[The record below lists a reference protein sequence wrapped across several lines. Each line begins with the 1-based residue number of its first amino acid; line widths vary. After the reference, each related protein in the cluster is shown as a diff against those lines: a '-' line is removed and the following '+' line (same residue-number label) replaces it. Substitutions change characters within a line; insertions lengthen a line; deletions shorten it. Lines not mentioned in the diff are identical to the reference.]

1 MLTVKPIDL
10 IELDYLSILEI
21 IGEGAIELLQGQ
33 ITSDM
38 EKLTDNNCCLGA
50 LCNIKG
56 RVESSFLV
64 IKKPSVEN
72 AFLLIGNK
80 EVMKATEEILK
91 KYSPFYKLEMKLNDQ
106 YKFIAIDKDFLSL
119 KFPETNLKLSV
130 QSHKNFLRIHYLQ
143 KKFHLLLLE
152 RNTDCFEG
160 LQMSNDLN
168 EWELDNILNKD
179 FNIQTKDANKYTP
192 HELGYHQTNR
202 IDFEKGCYTGQEIV
216 ARMHY
221 RAKKL
226 PYLIIGSVD
235 KKENLTHEVFNE
247 KNKKVGSLLSNAA
260 QVDSNLCLLSMNKNY
275 DDEKVKF
282 KDSSFIN
289 LK

>member
-1 MLTVKPIDL
+1 MLIVKSINL
-10 IELDYLSILEI
+10 IEIGYLSTLEI
-21 IGEGAIELLQGQ
+21 IGEGAIDLLQGQ

-38 EKLTDNNCCLGA
+38 EKVTDNQSCLGA

-64 IKKPSVEN
+64 LKKPGVEN
-72 AFLLIGNK
+72 TFLLIGNR
-80 EVMKATEEILK
+80 EVMKLTEEILK

-106 YKFIAIDKDFLSL
+106 YKFVAIDEDFLSL
-119 KFPETNLKLSV
+119 NFSETNLKLSV

-143 KKFHLLLLE
+143 KRFHLLLLE
-152 RNTDCFEG
+152 RDTDCFEG

-168 EWELDNILNKD
+168 DWERDNIINKD

-235 KKENLTHEVFNE
+235 KKENVTYEVFNE
-247 KNKKVGSLLSNAA
+247 KNKKVGSLLSMAT